1 MDRPLGLSENNP
13 NKMVNEEKIIY
24 ENFLTAKK
32 NILAEI
38 KKVIIGQ
45 EETLQEIL
53 IAIICSGHC
62 LLVGVP
68 GLAKTLIVKVLAKVF
83 NLQFSRIQFTPDL
96 MPADVTGYEILQ
108 QESSGE
114 RTLKFLP
121 GPIFGNLIL
130 ADEINRTPPKTQS
143 ALLQAMQEH
152 CVTVGGQ
159 TYKLPNPFLVLAT
172 QNPIE
177 QEGTYPLPE
186 AQLDRFMLNV
196 IIDYPRFNEEV
207 EIIQKN
213 ILLSEE
219 NIKGIFAAK
228 DLIEVQKLIPY
239 IPAAPYVINY
249 VANLIRATRPYE
261 NKSAAAA
268 ISKKYIQ
275 WGAGPRAAQHLIIA
289 AKGLALLQ
297 EKSFVN
303 IEDVKKIA
311 LPVLR
316 HRLILNFEAEAENKN
331 KDEIIQEI
339 ISNIP
344 VDK

>member
-1 MDRPLGLSENNP
+1 MSNQ
-13 NKMVNEEKIIY
+13 EKIVY
-24 ENFLTAKK
+24 EKFLTAKN

-53 IAIICSGHC
+53 IAIICGGHC

-68 GLAKTLIVKVLAKVF
+68 GLAKTLMVKVLAKVF

-159 TYKLPNPFLVLAT
+159 TYALPHPFLVLAT

-177 QEGTYPLPE
+177 QEGTYSLPE

-196 IIDYPRFNEEV
+196 VIDYPNFKEEV

-213 ILLSEE
+213 TLLSEE
-219 NIKGIFAAK
+219 KVKGILAVN
-228 DLIEVQKLIPY
+228 DLIAVQKLIPY
-239 IPAAPYVINY
+239 IPAAPYVIKY
-249 VANLIRATRPYE
+249 VANLIRATRPNE
-261 NKSAAAA
+261 NKSPAGA

-275 WGAGPRAAQHLIIA
+275 WGAGPRAAQHLITA
-289 AKGLALLQ
+289 ARGLALL
-297 EKSFVN
+297 EGKSFVS
-303 IEDVKKIA
+303 IAEVKKVA

-331 KDEIIQEI
+331 KDEIIKEI

-344 VDK
+344 DETS